1 MPGIA
6 WKGLWDASVNAPYL
20 GVATESSCG
29 HQYIVSVDGEQS
41 INGYKQ
47 LFSKGDQVI
56 SNGVTWEVMKDDR
69 MPLQTDAT
77 TDAKTDV
84 KTDIRGNLAVIIN
97 SRPIVVHNFGKSRI
111 VTWEK
116 KSTDSGIYRLY
127 YRDRMNSGDDF
138 INIQTLLTTYVD
150 VDVLVDNEYLV
161 FDVNNDPL
169 KVDEWRKPSSVSNGP
184 SVHKDEIDCRVAVPL
199 TVSRDTF
206 DRPFLD
212 DSAMAIINAPG
223 TKGVYILDVAPDD
236 DAVQKIGPILVG
248 DDGSIDW
255 RGDSMYDLHQVWLM

>member
-20 GVATESSCG
+20 GVATQSSCG
-29 HQYIVSVDGEQS
+29 HQYIVAVDGEQS

-56 SNGVTWEVMKDDR
+56 SNGVTWEVMKDDKT
-69 MPLQTDAT
+69 MSTDTTMKSIPLRD
-77 TDAKTDV
+77 
-84 KTDIRGNLAVIIN
+84 NLSVIIN

-127 YRDRMNSGDDF
+127 YRDRAKSGDDF
-138 INIQTLLTTYVD
+138 VNIQTLLTTYVD

-169 KVDEWRKPSSVSNGP
+169 KVDEWRKPSISSISDGL
-184 SVHKDEIDCRVAVPL
+184 DCRVAVPL
-199 TVSRDTF
+199 TVSRDPF

-223 TKGVYILDVAPDD
+223 TKGVYILDVTPDD
-236 DAVQKIGPILVG
+236 DAVQKIGPISVG